1 MGRSGKGSTTVGW
14 PGWFPRVV
22 TETDTGHEGPERPRG
37 PTGGPLAATDGERRV
52 GRALPRHGHALPT
65 EPAILEFS
73 NSTPLFQL
81 RSSRGQRTPR
91 PRATPSSAPSGDA
104 RRAAPRPGAEDRD
117 SSHGRHGCPKHPRAP
132 GQRPPAEQ
140 TARTDEQRQHTRQRS
155 PSARPRQAALQQRRC
170 AAAEPQAQQPQAH
183 PRARRRRPQPRPR
196 QSRWRRRYRRHRR
209 A

>member
-73 NSTPLFQL
+73 NSTPLFQ
-81 RSSRGQRTPR
+81 
-91 PRATPSSAPSGDA
+91 AKAAPSEAA
-104 RRAAPRPGAEDRD
+104 RSWRGKRRGAADRAVVRVDGLRVYACLAAGAFQYTV
-117 SSHGRHGCPKHPRAP
+117 STCTTKLHAGSMSTGSTSIACVPIGAS
-132 GQRPPAEQ
+132 
-140 TARTDEQRQHTRQRS
+140 TRRLQS
-155 PSARPRQAALQQRRC
+155 TCNPLAQQRGGGS
-170 AAAEPQAQQPQAH
+170 AAE
-183 PRARRRRPQPRPR
+183 RRGPGPGGVQ
-196 QSRWRRRYRRHRR
+196 
-209 A
+209 